1 MDKLLELKNQGINNV
16 YEQQI
21 NMHEERNR
29 KLERENETLNDKF
42 IASSCII
49 SDLNT
54 KIKDLENDKV
64 SLMTAIKLI
73 QVHDAQYVDSCTSNK
88 STQISD
94 NPTSNEPLNSI
105 QNVCKPNTKNV
116 NEQRSLK
123 RKYKSKK
130 RQTEESVSKQNN
142 STVSNP
148 DALPVINIFSILSDL
163 DDQEDSLDTNNGK
176 PHGNES
182 NQIKKAMSK
191 QIIT

>member
-1 MDKLLELKNQGINNV
+1 ML
-16 YEQQI
+16 
-21 NMHEERNR
+21 EERNC

-54 KIKDLENDKV
+54 EIKDLENDKV
-64 SLMTAIKLI
+64 SLVTAIKLI
-73 QVHDAQYVDSCTSNK
+73 QVHDDQHVDSCTGNK

-94 NPTSNEPLNSI
+94 NPAFNEPLNSI
-105 QNVCKPNTKNV
+105 QNVCKANTKNV

-142 STVSNP
+142 STMSNP
-148 DALPVINIFSILSDL
+148 DTLSVNNTFSILNDL

-182 NQIKKAMSK
+182 NQIKICNVQTDHNIANEIQDNA
-191 QIIT
+191 QIC

>member
-21 NMHEERNR
+21 NMHEERNS

-148 DALPVINIFSILSDL
+148 DALPLINIFSILSDL